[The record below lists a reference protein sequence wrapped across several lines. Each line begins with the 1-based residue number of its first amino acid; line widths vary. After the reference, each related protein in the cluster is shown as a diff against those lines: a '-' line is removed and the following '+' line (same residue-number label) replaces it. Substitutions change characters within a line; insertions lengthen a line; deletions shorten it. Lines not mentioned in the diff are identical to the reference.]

1 MTSKTSWD
9 KRAKECALV
18 YKFALR
24 TGKSLGITLFCL
36 CMLIGPVIL
45 LLVWLQRFLS
55 GQAIFFSDTMET
67 ALLQAELFM
76 GLGFVWILLFMG
88 NLFGYMHDRGAVDLF
103 HALPLGRV
111 PMLLG
116 RFFAALTHLLVPM
129 AAGLFLSAVLAALAR
144 GLANGLQFTEAPGIF
159 RTYGE
164 MLAVLVLMQFAFL
177 AFSVFLCVCCGNTA
191 NTVLSILA
199 INVGWCLL
207 VLFGT
212 LYLEQSLPGMPDYL
226 GSMIGSFLFGSPVF
240 GLFSPAAAGFASLV
254 IAARTGAAY
263 SPELFVW
270 WAVFGV
276 ALFFLS
282 LWLYQR
288 RRSEAA
294 GESFAFSVPRVVI
307 RTFIALAAAILF
319 GTAGAA
325 VFGGGLSIV
334 LMGIGLVFGHVLSEA
349 VFQRGFS
356 TEKKALPALG
366 ITAVGLAVAMV
377 LVSTGG
383 LGYVTRVP
391 AAADVA
397 SIAFDTRYYSYIGDY
412 SYVVEGEDPGQVH
425 YTNDV
430 LFTDPDDIAAVRD
443 AQERAAKLIPGPYLP
458 SNTYRQKNV
467 NLTYALKDGS
477 TFRCSYSIW
486 EYPELQEVLDTM
498 TKQENFKAA
507 ALLFSAVPAD
517 AVLSIGS
524 DKVDVSLDPA
534 NGIQVTPEQLSGLQ
548 QAMLQDQDDILEI
561 SLTSDYVEDAHYL
574 DMQCTGVIS
583 TAGNQTLEQAF
594 HTQKPVHLNRVR
606 FYFSESGAPHLTAVC
621 KDLGLL

>member
-36 CMLIGPVIL
+36 CMLIGPVVTGLLIL
-45 LLVWLQRFLS
+45 RQLMGNGLAGAFYTDNL
-55 GQAIFFSDTMET
+55 
-67 ALLQAELFM
+67 ALLQGEFYM
-76 GLGFVWILLFMG
+76 GLGFLFIFLFMG
-88 NLFGYMHDRGAVDLF
+88 NLFGYMHNRGAVDLF

-129 AAGLFLSAVLAALAR
+129 AAGLFLSALLTV
-144 GLANGLQFTEAPGIF
+144 LANGIDADAWVIF
-159 RTYGE
+159 RTYGVL
-164 MLAVLVLMQFAFL
+164 LAILFLMQFAFL

-212 LYLEQSLPGMPDYL
+212 LYLEQSLPGLPDYL

-294 GESFAFSVPRVVI
+294 GESFAFAVPRVVI

-334 LMGIGLVFGHVLSEA
+334 LMGIGLVLGHVLSEA

-467 NLTYALKDGS
+467 NLTYTLKDGS
-477 TFRCSYSIW
+477 TFRRSYSIW

-524 DKVDVSLDPA
+524 DKVDISLDPA

-583 TAGNQTLEQAF
+583 TAGNETLERAF
-594 HTQKPVHLNRVR
+594 HTEKPVNLYRVR

>member
-36 CMLIGPVIL
+36 CMLIGPVVTGLLIL
-45 LLVWLQRFLS
+45 RQLMGNGLAGAFYTDNL
-55 GQAIFFSDTMET
+55 
-67 ALLQAELFM
+67 ALLQGEFYM
-76 GLGFVWILLFMG
+76 GLGFLFIFLFMG
-88 NLFGYMHDRGAVDLF
+88 NLFGYMHNRGAVDLF

-129 AAGLFLSAVLAALAR
+129 AAGLFLSALLTV
-144 GLANGLQFTEAPGIF
+144 LANGIDADAWVIF
-159 RTYGE
+159 RTYGVL
-164 MLAVLVLMQFAFL
+164 LAILFLMQFAFL

-212 LYLEQSLPGMPDYL
+212 LYLEQSLPGLPDYL

-294 GESFAFSVPRVVI
+294 GESFAFAVPQVVI

-334 LMGIGLVFGHVLSEA
+334 LMGIGLVLGHVLSEA

-467 NLTYALKDGS
+467 NLTYTLKDGS
-477 TFRCSYSIW
+477 TFRRSYSIW
-486 EYPELQEVLDTM
+486 EYPELQEVLNTM

-594 HTQKPVHLNRVR
+594 HTQKPVHLYRVR

>member
-1 MTSKTSWD
+1 
-9 KRAKECALV
+9 
-18 YKFALR
+18 
-24 TGKSLGITLFCL
+24 
-36 CMLIGPVIL
+36 
-45 LLVWLQRFLS
+45 
-55 GQAIFFSDTMET
+55 
-67 ALLQAELFM
+67 
-76 GLGFVWILLFMG
+76 
-88 NLFGYMHDRGAVDLF
+88 
-103 HALPLGRV
+103 
-111 PMLLG
+111 
-116 RFFAALTHLLVPM
+116 
-129 AAGLFLSAVLAALAR
+129 
-144 GLANGLQFTEAPGIF
+144 
-159 RTYGE
+159 
-164 MLAVLVLMQFAFL
+164 
-177 AFSVFLCVCCGNTA
+177 
-191 NTVLSILA
+191 
-199 INVGWCLL
+199 
-207 VLFGT
+207 
-212 LYLEQSLPGMPDYL
+212 MP
-226 GSMIGSFLFGSPVF
+226 
-240 GLFSPAAAGFASLV
+240 
-254 IAARTGAAY
+254 
-263 SPELFVW
+263 
-270 WAVFGV
+270 
-276 ALFFLS
+276 
-282 LWLYQR
+282 Q
-288 RRSEAA
+288 
-294 GESFAFSVPRVVI
+294 VVI

-334 LMGIGLVFGHVLSEA
+334 LMGIGLVLGHVLSEA

-467 NLTYALKDGS
+467 NLTYTLKDGS
-477 TFRCSYSIW
+477 TFRRSYSIW
-486 EYPELQEVLDTM
+486 EYPELQEVLNTM

-594 HTQKPVHLNRVR
+594 HTQKPVHLYRVR